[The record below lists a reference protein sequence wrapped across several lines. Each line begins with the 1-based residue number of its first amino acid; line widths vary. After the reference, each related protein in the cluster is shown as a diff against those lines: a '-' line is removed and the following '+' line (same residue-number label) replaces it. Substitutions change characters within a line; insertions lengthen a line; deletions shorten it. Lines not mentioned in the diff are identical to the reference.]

1 MKSLKK
7 IYYFFYSKTYE
18 LRNIFNK
25 IKIFWPSTSF
35 GVKLRYNYYKKD
47 LKRIGNN
54 ATIESG
60 VRFGGPELIEIG
72 ENCIFGRNVNI
83 NAGECKGIFIGNDV
97 AIADGTYLR
106 SANHSFYRLDIPIKD
121 QGHTAVELNFND
133 RLYSVIIEDDVW
145 VGARAIILSGAWIGR
160 GSIIS
165 AGAVVSSIIPP
176 FSIVV
181 GNPGRVVA
189 NREKKIQ
196 ERNEKI

>member
-1 MKSLKK
+1 MNLKSFLLPITEAKTIFSK
-7 IYYFFYSKTYE
+7 IV
-18 LRNIFNK
+18 
-25 IKIFWPSTSF
+25 IFWPTTILGNWLRSKFYNAQFKSI
-35 GVKLRYNYYKKD
+35 GVKPYF
-47 LKRIGNN
+47 
-54 ATIESG
+54 ESG
-60 VRFGGPELIEIG
+60 VRFGAPELIEIG
-72 ENCIFGRNVNI
+72 ANCIFGRNVNI
-83 NAGECKGIFIGNDV
+83 NAGGCKGIFIGNDV

-121 QGHTAVELNFND
+121 QGHTAVELNFKD
-133 RLYSVIIEDDVW
+133 RLYSVVIEDDVW
-145 VGARAIILSGAWIGR
+145 VGARAIILSGAWIGK

>member
-1 MKSLKK
+1 M
-7 IYYFFYSKTYE
+7 
-18 LRNIFNK
+18 
-25 IKIFWPSTSF
+25 
-35 GVKLRYNYYKKD
+35 
-47 LKRIGNN
+47 
-54 ATIESG
+54 
-60 VRFGGPELIEIG
+60 
-72 ENCIFGRNVNI
+72 
-83 NAGECKGIFIGNDV
+83 
-97 AIADGTYLR
+97 R

-121 QGHTAVELNFND
+121 QGHTAVELNFKD
-133 RLYSVIIEDDVW
+133 RLYSVVIEDDVW
-145 VGARAIILSGAWIGR
+145 VGARAIILSGAWIGK